1 MAQKK
6 VAFEYEFRVEF
17 EFKFE
22 LQALIYNVAGGNSF
36 QLEATASTPP
46 SRPPLLTTLVPLQLL
61 IKAIKMCVNNIAAK
75 VKLAIKWQ
83 IHVTMT
89 TAMATATALL
99 PTRLVG
105 NTTLAIRL

>member
-6 VAFEYEFRVEF
+6 VAFEYEFKVRF

-46 SRPPLLTTLVPLQLL
+46 LPIPLLPLVPLQLL